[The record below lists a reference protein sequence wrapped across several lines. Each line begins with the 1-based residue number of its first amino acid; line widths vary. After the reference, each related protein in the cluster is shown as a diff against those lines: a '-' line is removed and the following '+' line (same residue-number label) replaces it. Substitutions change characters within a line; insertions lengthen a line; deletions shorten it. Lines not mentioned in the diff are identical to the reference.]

1 MKYKNLRDVFW
12 DTIYC
17 AAKKDRN
24 IVIVSADLG
33 AISLDRFREEMPSQ
47 FINTG
52 IAEQNAITVAAGLA
66 LRGKRA
72 FVYACAPFIHMRCY
86 EQIRLT
92 ASGMHIPLTI
102 VGQGTGFSFWE
113 YGPTHHVL
121 EDFGSMRLLPN
132 MHVFAP
138 SDPVITEKLAGYT
151 LNCNHASYV
160 RMDKLAP
167 PPLFPDGREKEI
179 DIGKGFRAAGEKE
192 GDILLI
198 GCGNMSRMVEQA
210 ADELMKQG
218 MSCGWLDMFSMTP
231 DPTEFAN
238 TIKRFKRVVTVEEHG
253 IIGGLGSL
261 ASEVMCEYQ
270 VWHPLKRIAC
280 DAREGYWYQY
290 GSRENVEYHYG
301 LSIDNIVKTA
311 LTME

>member
-12 DTIYC
+12 DTIYY
-17 AAKKDRN
+17 AAKNDRN

-33 AISLDRFREEMPSQ
+33 AISLDRFREEMPGQ
-47 FINTG
+47 FVNTG

-66 LRGKRA
+66 LRGKRV

-102 VGQGTGFSFWE
+102 IGQGAGFSFWE

-121 EDFGSMRLLPN
+121 EDLGSMRLLPN
-132 MHVFAP
+132 MRVYAA
-138 SDPVITEKLAGYT
+138 SDPEITEKLAAYS
-151 LNCNHASYV
+151 LSCDHASYI

-167 PPLFPDGREKEI
+167 PPLFTDGSELDI
-179 DIGKGFRAAGEKE
+179 DKGFRAAGEKE
-192 GDILLI
+192 GDVLLI
-198 GCGNMSRMVEQA
+198 GCGNVSHIVALA
-210 ADELMKQG
+210 ADELARQG
-218 MSCGWLDMFSMTP
+218 ISCGWLDMFSMNP
-231 DPTEFAN
+231 EPTEFA
-238 TIKRFKRVVTVEEHG
+238 KAMKHFKRVVTVEEHG

-270 VWHPLKRIAC
+270 VWRPLKRIAC

-290 GSRENVEYHYG
+290 GSRENVEHHYG
-301 LSIDNIVKTA
+301 LSVDNIVKTA